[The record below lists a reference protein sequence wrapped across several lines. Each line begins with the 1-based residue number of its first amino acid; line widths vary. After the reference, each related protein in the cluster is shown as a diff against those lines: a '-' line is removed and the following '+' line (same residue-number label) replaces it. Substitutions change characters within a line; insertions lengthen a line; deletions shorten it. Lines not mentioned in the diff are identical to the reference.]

1 MLDTEE
7 NILSVS
13 QLNHLAKELLE
24 EGLGVVQIMGEISNW
39 VQASSGHCYFSLKD
53 ENAQVRCACFRGQA
67 SRLKFRPENGLSVM
81 VRAQV
86 SLYPNRGDY
95 QLIVS
100 SMQEAGQ
107 GQLALQ
113 FAKLKAK
120 LQAEGLFDEDNK
132 LPLPTLPKR
141 IGIITSPTGAALQDM
156 KNVLARRFPLIPITL
171 YPSLVQGD
179 TAAGSLCAA
188 LQQAQ
193 DDNRCDVLI
202 LARGGG
208 SMEDL
213 WAFNDE
219 TLARMIVAC
228 PIPVISSVGHEVD
241 FTIADFA
248 ADLRCPTPSAAAEQV
263 VPDQREFEDL
273 LQAQQL
279 KLQRLI
285 HYVLERKTAQLKQLQ
300 AKLLHPKQL
309 LQNQMQRLDYL
320 HIQLKE
326 RLQRFMTHYRNR
338 LQVLSATLDQQSPL
352 KLLQKGYTVLRQP
365 NQKPLTSVTQA
376 AVGDLVSAQLVDGDI
391 SLTVNKIDKKSLE
404 TVE

>member
-1 MLDTEE
+1 MLTDEQS
-7 NILSVS
+7 ILSVS

-24 EGLGVVQIMGEISNW
+24 EGLGTVQIIGEISNW

-67 SRLKFRPENGLSVM
+67 SRLKFRPENGLSV
-81 VRAQV
+81 VATAQV

-100 SMQEAGQ
+100 SMEEAGQ

-113 FAKLKAK
+113 FAKLKTK
-120 LQAEGLFDEDNK
+120 LQEEGLFDEK
-132 LPLPTLPKR
+132 HKQPLPALPKR
-141 IGIITSPTGAALQDM
+141 IGIITSPTGAALHDI
-156 KNVLARRFPLIPITL
+156 KHVLARRFPLIPITV

-179 TAAGSLCAA
+179 TAAASLCQA
-188 LQQAQ
+188 LQLAEA
-193 DDNRCDVLI
+193 DNRCDVLI

-219 TLARMIVAC
+219 TLARLIVAC
-228 PIPVISSVGHEVD
+228 PIPIVSGVGHEID

-263 VPDQREFEDL
+263 VPDQREWVEL

-279 KLQRLI
+279 KLQRLMN
-285 HYVLERKTAQLKQLQ
+285 YVLERKTARLKELQ

-320 HIQLKE
+320 QLQLKE
-326 RLQRFMTHYRNR
+326 RIQALLTHYRNKW
-338 LQVLSATLDQQSPL
+338 QVLAASLDQQSPL
-352 KLLQKGYTVLRQP
+352 KLLQRGYTVLRQP
-365 NQKPLTSVTQA
+365 NQKPLTSVAQA
-376 AVGDLVSAQLVDGDI
+376 TLGSMVSAQLTDGE
-391 SLTVNKIDKKSLE
+391 LTLTINHINEGEKKDD
-404 TVE
+404 